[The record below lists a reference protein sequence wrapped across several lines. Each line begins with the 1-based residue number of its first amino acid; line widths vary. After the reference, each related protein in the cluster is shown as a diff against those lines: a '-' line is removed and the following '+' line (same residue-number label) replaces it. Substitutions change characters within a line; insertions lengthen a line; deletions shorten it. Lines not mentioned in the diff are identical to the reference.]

1 MKKIKLECWWTSSSS
16 FVERFNRQFVFS
28 HDYEKYEF
36 VETNPDYTIV
46 FGRTDW
52 DKIETPKDRT
62 FYFSQEPLW
71 SPNQPKDNI
80 HNYCSK
86 IFISDKRDYPDRDEY
101 IETFLPMLYSG
112 RGEWDHREEW
122 DWSTKI
128 KDRNFV
134 KSKKVSMIVR
144 KDYCSYYNHLVNPIT
159 SEINYQF
166 RTDLGIKLS
175 ENESIDIFGSS
186 WETNGKNIK
195 GEAWNK
201 HIGLDEY
208 MFSIGCENSVQ
219 KNYVSEKFW
228 DIVLTESIPIY
239 HGCSNILDYVSPD
252 CFIYLNGS
260 DITQINNS
268 LDEILENYNDI
279 YHQKKNNLLELK
291 KEFFQSD
298 RFNLWEKI
306 KKEVND

>member
-1 MKKIKLECWWTSSSS
+1 MKKIKLECWWTSSFS
-16 FVERFNRQFVFS
+16 FTERFKRQFVFPD
-28 HDYEKYEF
+28 DYEKYEF
-36 VETNPDYTIV
+36 VETNPEFTIV

-52 DKIETPKDRT
+52 DKIQTPKDRT

-71 SPNQPKDNI
+71 SPNQPKENI

-128 KDRNFV
+128 RDRNYV
-134 KSKKVSMIVR
+134 KNKKVSMIVR

-159 SEINYQF
+159 SKINYQF

-186 WETNGKNIK
+186 WENNGKNIK

-201 HIGLDEY
+201 HLGLDEY
-208 MFSIGCENSVQ
+208 SFSIGCENTIQ

-228 DIVLTESIPIY
+228 DIVLTETIPIY
-239 HGCSNILDYVSPD
+239 HGCSNILEHVPPE
-252 CFIYLNGS
+252 CLIYLNGS
-260 DITQINNS
+260 DINQIESTLKN
-268 LDEILENYNDI
+268 ILENYADI
-279 YHQKKNNLLELK
+279 YNLMIPNLLNLK
-291 KEFFQSD
+291 GEFFHNPKY
-298 RFNLWEKI
+298 NLWEKI
-306 KKEVND
+306 KKEIEN